1 MINLLV
7 GLQGSGKT
15 YYAVAEIWK
24 HIKRMHQAEISGTDY
39 KYKKIYTNIEGFI
52 PNRYVETLDVS
63 RLYKIWEWELKQ
75 YKLYEERYEYHA
87 PDDIEFQT
95 DKKKEHK
102 KEKEVLSLDVEEKRI
117 EESAVDDIEIFQS
130 NEEKLYKSI
139 QDPDATLDPEF
150 IQYTLPEFEK
160 QGFTNCLIV
169 IDEAHN
175 FFGGGLKPAYK
186 RLLSYHRHYHDQ
198 DYILISQ
205 DHKMFNFAVCQL
217 AAYSIRAINPIMRW
231 RSDIFTY
238 NIYSG
243 GWISFSGDNKL
254 ETKSLKAKELIFNL
268 YNSGG
273 KVLQKSHFLKVIVK
287 IIMPLLFV
295 MAFGYYALHNMGEED
310 KIVVVENNTT
320 KKQVSEP
327 EHVVEQ
333 ENKERKSVE
342 IFMLIGDSIIH
353 KKTNKK
359 FQFKTFEDLLD
370 EEDQPISM
378 TENLDNTVTIYYEL
392 KESTKVKLG
401 IGGYHDDKSDFSYIS
416 NN

>member
-7 GLQGSGKT
+7 GLQGSGKS

-24 HIKRMHQAEISGTDY
+24 HIKKMHQAEISGSTY
-39 KYKKIYTNIEGFI
+39 KYTKIYTNIEGFT

-75 YKLYEERYEYHA
+75 YKDYEKRYEYQA
-87 PDDIEFQT
+87 PDDVKFIVN
-95 DKKKEHK
+95 KKKDNKNTHTQE
-102 KEKEVLSLDVEEKRI
+102 LLDIDDQEKRV
-117 EESAVDDIEIFQS
+117 EVSTVDTIEIFDS
-130 NEEKLYKSI
+130 NDEKLFQSI
-139 QDPDATLDPEF
+139 KDPDANLDPEF
-150 IQYTLPEFEK
+150 IQYTLPEFER
-160 QGFTNCLIV
+160 QGFVHCLIV

-175 FFGGGLKPAYK
+175 FFGGALKPAFK

-198 DYILISQ
+198 DYLLISQ

-273 KVLQKSHFLKVIVK
+273 KVLQKSHFLK
-287 IIMPLLFV
+287 IIGKLIGGVLAMGLIFWLFLRD
-295 MAFGYYALHNMGEED
+295 YGEKD
-310 KIVVVENNTT
+310 AIVVIDKNTT
-320 KKQVSEP
+320 KKVKVIKHEEEKQDTKI
-327 EHVVEQ
+327 VEF
-333 ENKERKSVE
+333 
-342 IFMLIGDSIIH
+342 ILIGDSVIH
-353 KKTNKK
+353 EEPGMKMS
-359 FQFKTFEDLLD
+359 FKTFEDIIGTD
-370 EEDQPISM
+370 GKPISYH
-378 TENLDNTVTIYYEL
+378 ENMDNTVTLYYEL
-392 KESTKVKLG
+392 TNETMYKLK
-401 IGGYHDDKSDFSYIS
+401 IGKGK
-416 NN
+416 